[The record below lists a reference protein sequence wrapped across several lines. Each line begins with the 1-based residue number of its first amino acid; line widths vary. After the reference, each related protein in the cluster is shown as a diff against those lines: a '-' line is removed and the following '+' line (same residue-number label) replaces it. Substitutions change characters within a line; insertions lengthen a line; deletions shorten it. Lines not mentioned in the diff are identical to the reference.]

1 VSDVDD
7 LEAAGLYDPAAPDA
21 PQRLEL
27 LEYLLS
33 LGISLP
39 EISQA
44 NDEERLFSLA
54 AMRQLRQ
61 RGERRDLAGAAAGAG
76 ISVELARRIW
86 RAAGFADPRRRER
99 RFGPEDVE
107 VLRTIAEIASLVGEE
122 QAVLFVRTLG
132 QAATQVAEAEVA
144 MLRAEVE
151 SPLAQRQAWAEVA
164 RTYADITA
172 TLFPRIS
179 TAFDTLHRHH
189 IEGIG
194 RRYSDAGAEPS
205 PTNTVQLGVGFADL
219 AGYTGLSQRL
229 DARELGRLLAT
240 FESVTGDV
248 IAAAG
253 AHVVKRIGDAVMFVS
268 NAPGVACGL
277 ALELVEE
284 CTARRLPKLRVG
296 LAFGEVVVRQGD
308 FYGPT
313 VNLAAR
319 LVAAAPPGVVL
330 CDTALHERLARL
342 GDRYV
347 FHPIGRLDL
356 AGFDG
361 GTEAFQLF
369 RA

>member
-7 LEAAGLYDPAAPDA
+7 LVAAGLYDPEATDAA
-21 PQRLEL
+21 QRLAL

-39 EISQA
+39 EIRQA
-44 NDEERLFSLA
+44 HDEDRMLSLA
-54 AMRQLRQ
+54 AIRQLRQ
-61 RGERRDLAGAAAGAG
+61 SGTRLDLSAAARDAEV
-76 ISVELARRIW
+76 SVELARRIW
-86 RAAGFADPRRRER
+86 RAAGFADPRPRER

-107 VLRTIAEIASLVGEE
+107 VLRTVAMIASLVGEE

-132 QAATQVAEAEVA
+132 QAATQIAEAEVA
-144 MLRAEVE
+144 MLRSEVE
-151 SPLAQRQAWAEVA
+151 SPLAARQEWAEVA
-164 RTYADITA
+164 RTYAEITGS
-172 TLFPRIS
+172 LFPRIS
-179 TAFDTLHRHH
+179 VVFDTLHRHH
-189 IEGIG
+189 IEGVG
-194 RRYSDAGAEPS
+194 RRYSDVGARPS
-205 PTNTVQLGVGFADL
+205 PTNTVHLGVGFADL

-229 DARELGRLLAT
+229 DARELGRLLST

-268 NAPGVACGL
+268 NAPGITCAV

-284 CTARRLPKLRVG
+284 CVARRLPKLRVG

-330 CDTALHERLARL
+330 CDLALQARLARL
-342 GDRYV
+342 ADRYV

-361 GTEAFQLF
+361 GADAFQVF
-369 RA
+369 RP